1 MFLFKKSLG
10 IFAFFVAVLA
20 LPVFEASALGGRN
33 ADEAAFSKSTSGGYG
48 NLRGVGGRQVDFTN
62 KYGKGTIVIQY
73 KEKRLYYTLGNGKAI
88 IYPIAVGKSYGRRV
102 KGSTRINRKVVGP
115 TWRPTASMLAANP
128 KLPSVIPP
136 GPKNPLG
143 THALYL
149 GWQYIRI
156 HGTANPS
163 SIGRAVSAG
172 CIRMYNKDVAAL
184 YKKVNVGTRVVAI
197 E

>member
-1 MFLFKKSLG
+1 MFLIKKPVG
-10 IFAFFVAVLA
+10 FIAFFVALLL
-20 LPVFEASALGGRN
+20 LPILDASALGGRN
-33 ADEAAFSKSTSGGYG
+33 AEEQVSGKASSGGYFS
-48 NLRGVGGRQVDFTN
+48 LRGVSGREVAFGN

-73 KEKRLYYTLGNGKAI
+73 KEKRLYYTLGNGRALV
-88 IYPIAVGKSYGRRV
+88 YPIAVGKSYGRRI

-115 TWRPTASMLAANP
+115 TWRPTPSMLAANP

-136 GPKNPLG
+136 GPGNPLG

-149 GWQYIRI
+149 GWSYIRI
-156 HGTANPS
+156 HGTSNPS

-172 CIRMYNKDVAAL
+172 CIRMYNQDVAAL
-184 YKKVNVGTRVVAI
+184 YKKVKVGTRVVAI